1 MSRDKQRLLDYLNH
15 ILEAI
20 QRIDRYTTELVEL
33 TFLENEL
40 VQDQ

>member
-1 MSRDKQRLLDYLNH
+1 MSSDHKSRVPDYLEH

-20 QRIDRYTTELVEL
+20 QRIKQYTDDMVEH

-40 VQDQ
+40 V